1 MGICDWSAFMENH
14 GGVST
19 WWTAGASTDTDI
31 TRTFHYDLP
40 TEDMVT
46 RYTEVLAG
54 AIDLASLVL
63 PDKKDKLGNFHTKVF
78 FSDELGYY
86 QEVDWGLRLE
96 QTLRITPTE
105 TSSESRPEQIEWY
118 NEYNSLIIG
127 RKWVRGN

>member
-1 MGICDWSAFMENH
+1 MVDSRGQYLE
-14 GGVST
+14 GT
-19 WWTAGASTDTDI
+19 TDI

-63 PDKKDKLGNFHTKVF
+63 PDKKDKLGKFHTEVF

-127 RKWVRGN
+127 RKWVRGI

>member
-46 RYTEVLAG
+46 RYTEVLA
-54 AIDLASLVL
+54 
-63 PDKKDKLGNFHTKVF
+63 
-78 FSDELGYY
+78 
-86 QEVDWGLRLE
+86 

-127 RKWVRGN
+127 RKWVRGI